1 MFQCVRTLEDFV
13 ETIKNDD
20 DKFVPRDGTVHQITS
35 NVSRILA
42 TTTIIVDIIISQT
55 TNESSTDTGTST
67 VNEYQ

>member
-1 MFQCVRTLEDFV
+1 LEDFV

-35 NVSRILA
+35 NVSCILA